1 MSSLKTTSN
10 LRLAWP
16 WLLLIGLGITASQL
30 WQDHLVLEK
39 TLASS
44 QQELAQIRALSLEYQ
59 TLGGAIK
66 VDQTSFTTLNQAIK
80 WLTNGSQQQG
90 LDTNISVIE
99 AEPQGQKPATRQLEV
114 SFKQAHFNRLI
125 QWIEQQNMTNLNI
138 VSGQFSAADS
148 GKVSGFLRLEIR

>member
-1 MSSLKTTSN
+1 
-10 LRLAWP
+10 
-16 WLLLIGLGITASQL
+16 
-30 WQDHLVLEK
+30 
-39 TLASS
+39 
-44 QQELAQIRALSLEYQ
+44 
-59 TLGGAIK
+59 
-66 VDQTSFTTLNQAIK
+66 
-80 WLTNGSQQQG
+80 
-90 LDTNISVIE
+90 VIE